1 MYTSIMNLTEQIL
14 LIILSSFLAL
24 FLLLGIILLAKLISL
39 AKKMQVVA
47 EKAHD
52 VVDKVDDVS
61 NMFKKTAGPMAVGK
75 FFVNIAESVAKH
87 KKEK

>member
-1 MYTSIMNLTEQIL
+1 MNLTEQIL
-14 LIILSSFLAL
+14 LVILASFLAL
-24 FLLLGIILLAKLISL
+24 FLLLGIILLAKLIGL
-39 AKKMQVVA
+39 ANKMQAVA

-52 VVDKVDDVS
+52 IADKVDDVS

-75 FFVNIAESVAKH
+75 FFVNIAETVAKH

>member
-1 MYTSIMNLTEQIL
+1 MNLTEQIL